1 VTPEIGLVGLGRMGL
16 PICANLVRA
25 GYRVLAG
32 DRRPEAA
39 RQAAE
44 CGARWV
50 PEVGRLAAGADVL
63 ITVLPGPGEVR
74 ELMLGTDGAAAA
86 LRPGTTWIDMT
97 SNSPAAVTDI
107 RNALLDRGVQVL
119 EAPAGGGVAA
129 ARQGGL
135 QLLVGGQAEVV
146 ARHRELLEVLGS
158 PGRVRHVGGY
168 GAGYTVKLLINLLWF
183 GQAIATAEALL
194 LGRASGLDLGVLREV
209 LADSAA
215 GSDFIR
221 RDLDAL
227 FAGDF
232 MRTFGLDR
240 CCEELQTVTELARGH
255 HLPFQVSES
264 VAELYQQA
272 LRRYGPADGELLGIA
287 LLEEQARLRLR
298 HPPAADGPDDTGPL
312 ACGRSAAR
320 EPEDHRATAGPL
332 PVPHRPDSTG
342 RETCAYPLSSWS
354 SSGILG
360 PIEGRWDKR
369 ASRRPRNGGSPS
381 VRDTRL
387 RDRPARCLR
396 PKERGRGN
404 ARARFALC
412 GQ

>member
-1 VTPEIGLVGLGRMGL
+1 MPEIGLVGLGRMGL
-16 PICANLVRA
+16 PICENLVRA

-39 RQAAE
+39 RQAAG

-74 ELMLGTDGAAAA
+74 ELMLGTGSAAAA
-86 LRPGTTWIDMT
+86 LCPGTTWIDMT
-97 SNSPAAVTDI
+97 SNSPAAVTEI
-107 RNALLDRGVQVL
+107 RNVLLDRGVQVL
-119 EAPAGGGVAA
+119 DAPAGGGVAA
-129 ARQGGL
+129 ARQGSL

-146 ARHRELLEVLGS
+146 ARHRELLEILGS
-158 PGRVRHVGGY
+158 PGRIRHVGGY
-168 GAGYTVKLLINLLWF
+168 DAGYTAKLLINLLWF
-183 GQAIATAEALL
+183 GQAVATAEALL

-227 FAGDF
+227 FAGDL
-232 MRTFGLDR
+232 MRTFALDR
-240 CCEELQTVTELARGH
+240 CCEELQAVTELARDH

-264 VAELYQQA
+264 VAELYRQA

-298 HPPAADGPDDTGPL
+298 HPSAADGPDDSGPL

-332 PVPHRPDSTG
+332 PVPHRPDS
-342 RETCAYPLSSWS
+342 S
-354 SSGILG
+354 
-360 PIEGRWDKR
+360 
-369 ASRRPRNGGSPS
+369 
-381 VRDTRL
+381 
-387 RDRPARCLR
+387 
-396 PKERGRGN
+396 GRGDLRVP
-404 ARARFALC
+404 A
-412 GQ
+412 